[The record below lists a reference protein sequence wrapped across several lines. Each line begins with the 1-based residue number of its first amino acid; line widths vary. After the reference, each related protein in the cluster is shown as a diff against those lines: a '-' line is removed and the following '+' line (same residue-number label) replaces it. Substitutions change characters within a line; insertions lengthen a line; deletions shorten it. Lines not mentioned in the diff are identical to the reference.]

1 MPASAT
7 LAGLPIFYNCYCRG
21 EGMNVNLGQ
30 EFTISLEASP
40 TTGYAWEANYDA
52 HFLQLKEQQFELM
65 APEGPESARPLGSP
79 GKAVFTFIPLK
90 TGQTTI
96 IMIYQRAW
104 EKTPA
109 QEETFT
115 IAINDKGR

>member
-1 MPASAT
+1 
-7 LAGLPIFYNCYCRG
+7 
-21 EGMNVNLGQ
+21 MNVNLGR

-52 HFLQLKEQQFELM
+52 HFLQLKEQKFEPLM
-65 APEGPESARPLGSP
+65 PKGPESAQPLGSP
-79 GKAVFTFIPLK
+79 GKALFTFIPLK

-96 IMIYQRAW
+96 TMIYQRAW

-109 QEETFT
+109 EEEAFT
-115 IAINDKGR
+115 VVIHDKER